1 MRIAGIDIGTNTILM
16 TIADYD
22 GIDLKLIRDEHSLA
36 RLGQDLNQTGV
47 ISKQALD
54 RAVKILENYKLIC
67 ENLNVDLINAAG
79 TSALRDAKNSGEVL
93 KILSET
99 LNNNIMVLRG
109 SEEAKI
115 SFLGTV
121 EDDQESMVVDI
132 GGGSTEIIHGK
143 ESNIFNY
150 ISIQMGAVR
159 LAEKYFLPHPP
170 ESANIQLAITSIW
183 QDLDSVKFGCDDCK
197 LYAVAGTPTTLA
209 AISLGLKDYD
219 REKVHLYKL
228 SKNKINQLVDLLF
241 KTSLN
246 DIIEKFG
253 VNPMRADV
261 ISAGGLIL
269 KLIMEKLEKDSVIVS
284 ANGLRFGLIK
294 SVFKNI
300 S

>member
-1 MRIAGIDIGTNTILM
+1 
-16 TIADYD
+16 
-22 GIDLKLIRDEHSLA
+22 
-36 RLGQDLNQTGV
+36 
-47 ISKQALD
+47 
-54 RAVKILENYKLIC
+54 
-67 ENLNVDLINAAG
+67 
-79 TSALRDAKNSGEVL
+79 
-93 KILSET
+93 
-99 LNNNIMVLRG
+99 
-109 SEEAKI
+109 
-115 SFLGTV
+115 
-121 EDDQESMVVDI
+121 
-132 GGGSTEIIHGK
+132 
-143 ESNIFNY
+143 
-150 ISIQMGAVR
+150 MGAVR

>member
-1 MRIAGIDIGTNTILM
+1 M

-22 GIDLKLIRDEHSLA
+22 GYDLKIIRDEHYLA
-36 RLGQDLNQTGV
+36 RLGQYLNQTGV
-47 ISKQALD
+47 ISEQALD
-54 RAVKILENYKLIC
+54 RAVKILNNYKLIC
-67 ENLNVDLINAAG
+67 ENLNVDHINAAG
-79 TSALRDAKNSGEVL
+79 TSALRDAKNSGDVL

-99 LNNNIMVLRG
+99 LNNNIRVLSG
-109 SEEAKI
+109 SEEAKV

-143 ESNIFNY
+143 ETNIFNH

-159 LAEKYFLPHPP
+159 LAEKYLLPHPP
-170 ESANIQLAITSIW
+170 EPDNIQSAITSIR
-183 QDLDSVKFGCDDCK
+183 QDLDSVKFASDDCK

>member
-16 TIADYD
+16 TIGDYD
-22 GIDLKLIRDEHSLA
+22 GNTFRLIRDEHSIA
-36 RLGQDLNQTGV
+36 RLGQDLNKTGV
-47 ISKQALD
+47 ISEQAIG
-54 RAVKILENYKLIC
+54 RAIKILENYKSIC
-67 ENLNVDLINAAG
+67 ENLKVDLINAAG
-79 TSALRDAKNSGEVL
+79 TSALRDAKNSNEVL

-99 LNNNIMVLRG
+99 LNKKIRVLSG
-109 SEEAKI
+109 SEEANI

-132 GGGSTEIIHGK
+132 GGGSTEIIYGK
-143 ESNIFNY
+143 ETNIFNH

-159 LAEKYFLPHPP
+159 LAEKYLLPHPP
-170 ESANIQLAITSIW
+170 EQINIQLAITEIRHN
-183 QDLDSVKFGCDDCK
+183 LGSVKFGANDCK

-209 AISLGLKDYD
+209 AISLGIKDFD
-219 REKVHLYKL
+219 RDKVHLYNL
-228 SKNKINQLVDLLF
+228 NKNQIDQLVEILF
-241 KTSLN
+241 RAPLN
-246 DIIEKFG
+246 DIIEQFG

-284 ANGLRFGLIK
+284 CNGLRFGLIK

-300 S
+300 I

>member
-22 GIDLKLIRDEHSLA
+22 GNNLKIIRDEHSLA
-36 RLGQDLNQTGV
+36 RLGQNLNQTGL
-47 ISKQALD
+47 ISEQALD
-54 RAVKILENYKLIC
+54 RAVKILNNYKLIC
-67 ENLNVDLINAAG
+67 ENLNVDRINAAG
-79 TSALRDAKNSGEVL
+79 TSAMRDAKNSGEVL

-99 LNNNIMVLRG
+99 LNNNIRVLSG
-109 SEEAKI
+109 SEEANI

-143 ESNIFNY
+143 ETNIFNH

-159 LAEKYFLPHPP
+159 LAEKYLLPHPP
-170 ESANIQLAITSIW
+170 EPDKIQSAITSIR
-183 QDLDSVKFGCDDCK
+183 QDLDSVKFACDDCK

-228 SKNKINQLVDLLF
+228 SKNKINHLVDLLF